1 MRQFDLQAVIDE
13 ARFGRFH
20 AVVLCWC
27 ILIMILDGYDL
38 AIVGISL
45 PLIMKAMQISPV
57 MAGVIAS
64 SSLFGMMVGSILLG
78 SIADRIGRRPAIVL
92 CVLLFSVFSAAAGA
106 VSSAVA
112 FCALRFLAGLGLGGI
127 APTCAAQMTEYSPRR
142 MRSMLVSLMF
152 AGYSGGG
159 VLAALLGKTLME
171 NYGWRSIYYA
181 AAVPIV
187 LVPVIWRTLPE
198 SLSFLV
204 LKGRE
209 ADVRRIAQRLMPGQ
223 VLQPGD
229 RFAMPKAAA
238 GPTRLLGAI
247 FSEGRAFSTLM
258 FWVTCITN
266 LFMVYGLSSW
276 LTKLMASAGYSLGS
290 ALTFVM
296 AMNLGAVV
304 GAIGGGWLADRFNIQ
319 RVLIGMYLV
328 AAVSIALLGYN
339 APTALLYAVVTVAGA
354 CTIGTQIV
362 VYAYAG
368 QFYPT
373 NVRSTGVGWAAGIG
387 RLGAM
392 FGPILIGVIVGL
404 ALPLRFN
411 FYAMAIPA
419 VIGALAVALVN
430 DRLSD
435 RVMSR
440 AAQDHAGELGA
451 VGEGSA

>member
-1 MRQFDLQAVIDE
+1 MRQFDLQATIDNT
-13 ARFGRFH
+13 RFGRFH
-20 AVVLCWC
+20 AAILGWC

-45 PLIMKAMQISPV
+45 PLIMKAMHVAPIE
-57 MAGVIAS
+57 AGVMAS

-78 SIADRIGRRPAIVL
+78 SVADRIGRRPAIVL
-92 CVLLFSVFSAAAGA
+92 CVLLFSAFSAAAGA
-106 VSSAVA
+106 TSSALV
-112 FCALRFLAGLGLGGI
+112 FCAVRFLAGLGLGGI

-142 MRSMLVSLMF
+142 IRSMLVSLMF

-159 VLAALLGKTLME
+159 VLAALLGKSMIE
-171 NYGWRSIYYA
+171 NYGWRSLYFL
-181 AAVPIV
+181 AAVPI
-187 LVPVIWRTLPE
+187 LLIPVIWRTLPE
-198 SLSFLV
+198 SLSFL
-204 LKGRE
+204 LSWGKDAEIRK
-209 ADVRRIAQRLMPGQ
+209 IAQRLMPGC
-223 VLQPGD
+223 VPEPGD
-229 RFAMPKAAA
+229 TFVIQSKEA
-238 GPTRLLGAI
+238 GPKNLLSAL
-247 FSEGRAFSTLM
+247 FREGRAFSTLM

-290 ALTFVM
+290 ALTFVL

-319 RVLIGMYLV
+319 RVLVSMYLL
-328 AAVSIALLGYN
+328 AAVSIALLGYK
-339 APTALLYAVVTVAGA
+339 APETLLYGFVTIAGA

-373 NVRSTGVGWAAGIG
+373 SVRSTGVGWAAGIG
-387 RLGAM
+387 RLGAV

-411 FYAMAIPA
+411 FFAMAIPA
-419 VIGALAVALVN
+419 VIGAVAVALIN
-430 DRLSD
+430 DKLS
-435 RVMSR
+435 
-440 AAQDHAGELGA
+440 AQVRRGSSESEAGDLQ
-451 VGEGSA
+451 VYGEGSV

>member
-1 MRQFDLQAVIDE
+1 MRQFDLQTVIDKT
-13 ARFGRFH
+13 RFGCFH
-20 AVVLCWC
+20 AAILGWC

-45 PLIMKAMQISPV
+45 PSIMRAMQVTPV
-57 MAGVIAS
+57 EAGIIAS
-64 SSLFGMMVGSILLG
+64 SSLFGMMAGSIMLG

-106 VSSAVA
+106 TSSAVV
-112 FCALRFLAGLGLGGI
+112 FCAVRFLAGLGLGGI

-159 VLAALLGKTLME
+159 VLAALLGKSMIE
-171 NYGWRSIYYA
+171 NYGWRSLYFA
-181 AAVPIV
+181 AAVPIL
-187 LVPVIWRTLPE
+187 LVPIIWRTLPE
-198 SLSFLV
+198 SMSFL
-204 LKGRE
+204 LMQGKDAE
-209 ADVRRIAQRLMPGQ
+209 IQKIARRLMPGY
-223 VLQPGD
+223 VPEPGD
-229 RFAMPKAAA
+229 TFVIRNEEAESKK
-238 GPTRLLGAI
+238 LLSAL
-247 FSEGRAFSTLM
+247 FKEGRAFSTLM

-290 ALTFVM
+290 ALTFVL
-296 AMNLGAVV
+296 AMNVGAVA

-319 RVLIGMYLV
+319 RVLVSMYLL
-328 AAVSIALLGYN
+328 AAVSIALLGYK
-339 APTALLYAVVTVAGA
+339 APTALLYGFVTIAGA

-373 NVRSTGVGWAAGIG
+373 SVRSTGVGWAAGVG
-387 RLGAM
+387 RLGAV

-411 FYAMAIPA
+411 FFAMAVPA
-419 VIGALAVALVN
+419 VIGAIAVALVN
-430 DRLSD
+430 DKVS
-435 RVMSR
+435 
-440 AAQDHAGELGA
+440 AQVQH
-451 VGEGSA
+451 GSVESVSGDMEVFG